1 MLMASSILQRKEYV
15 VTSCH
20 LLESFNCGFH
30 IFMAQLCETLPWG
43 GSGFLILAECF
54 IPFLGR

>member
-15 VTSCH
+15 VTPCH

-30 IFMAQLCETLPWG
+30 IFMAQLCETLP
-43 GSGFLILAECF
+43 
-54 IPFLGR
+54 